1 MCAYGI
7 VVINKMNTA
16 EKIRHLKLII
26 DTVDVTQPRP
36 SWFYRDQLTE
46 NPSVAIPKGAVV
58 EILGNKKYEWF
69 IQFLIQNPEIKTFW
83 AEKEQQVL
91 PTALQQRGLN
101 LDRITFGIFGEDSY
115 LSLRKVI
122 QSQVFDVIIS
132 PNLFQELKL
141 LRAFQLMT
149 EKSNNTLFLVG
160 QKTASTAWPI
170 SLQLDISKKGKGIDV
185 EILKQRYGV
194 QP

>member
-1 MCAYGI
+1 
-7 VVINKMNTA
+7 MNTA

-26 DTVDVTQPRP
+26 DTIDVTQPRP
-36 SWFYRDQLTE
+36 SWLSRDQ
-46 NPSVAIPKGAVV
+46 VAIPKGAVV

-69 IQFLIQNPEIKTFW
+69 IQFLIHNPEIKTFW

-101 LDRITFGIFGEDSY
+101 LDQITFGIFGEDSY

-132 PNLFQELKL
+132 PNLFKELKV

-160 QKTASTAWPI
+160 QKAPSTAWPI
-170 SLQLDISKKGKGIDV
+170 SLQLEISQKGQGIEV

-194 QP
+194 NP

>member
-1 MCAYGI
+1 
-7 VVINKMNTA
+7 MNTA

-26 DTVDVTQPRP
+26 DTVDVTQPRA
-36 SWFYRDQLTE
+36 SWFYREPLVGE
-46 NPSVAIPKGAVV
+46 VAIPKGAVV
-58 EILGNKKYEWF
+58 EILGNRKYEWF
-69 IQFLIQNPEIKTFW
+69 IQFLKQNPEIKTFW
-83 AEKEQQVL
+83 AEKEQHVL

-101 LDRITFGIFGEDSY
+101 LDQITFGVFGEDSY

-132 PNLFQELKL
+132 PNVFKELKL

-160 QKTASTAWPI
+160 QKTPSNAWPI
-170 SLQLDISKKGKGIDV
+170 SLQLDISKKGKGLEI

-194 QP
+194 ST